1 MGEGIMRIQLSD
13 HFTLGRMLR
22 FTLPSIVM
30 MVFTSIYS
38 VVDGLF
44 VSNFVGDNALAAIN
58 ITMPMFLILG
68 AFGFMLG
75 TGGSAEVARTMGEGR
90 EEEEAKSYFTTLTI
104 AVAALGTVL
113 SLITILFI
121 RPLCFFMG
129 ANESLIEYCVVY
141 GVICLVGNIP
151 YMLQTFFQSFFITAE
166 KPKLGML
173 LTIVSGLLNMVLDW
187 LFIAVLEWGIAGAA
201 VATSVGCAVGGI
213 IPLFYFARKNT
224 SRLCFVRPKFHGRML
239 LRSSVNGSSEMV
251 SNASRALTTFL
262 FNIQLI
268 RLVGNDGVTAITVMQ
283 YVNFVFIA
291 VMIGFSVGAAP
302 VIGYHYG
309 AQNCGELKNLFRI
322 CMTFILLAS
331 AAMFVLAQ
339 ATAIPLVAVFTN
351 HQALYEMTLY
361 GFRIFAVSFL
371 VVGVN
376 IFASA
381 FFTALCNG
389 KISAAI
395 SFVRTIVFEAGAVLL
410 LPVFFDVDGVW
421 MALPVAEGL
430 TLIIS
435 IACLLF
441 FRKRYGYA

>member
-90 EEEEAKSYFTTLTI
+90 EEEAKSYFTTLTI

-173 LTIVSGLLNMVLDW
+173 LTIVSGLMNMVLDW

-201 VATSVGCAVGGI
+201 VATTVGCAVGGI